1 MAVNA
6 TPKSKTLAI
15 EVQTGTDKAGVPIY
29 GKKIFSGVKLTATDQ
44 DVYDIAQSI
53 MVVIEESTKD
63 ILINEVDTLVKA

>member
-29 GKKIFSGVKLTATDQ
+29 GKKIFSGVK
-44 DVYDIAQSI
+44 
-53 MVVIEESTKD
+53 
-63 ILINEVDTLVKA
+63 N